1 MFLMLEKPRGFQSLM
16 VQNPRRCEDIKGI
29 VIPREVQGWRTGE
42 STCLP
47 PMWPG
52 FDSQIRRHMW
62 VEFVGSL
69 LCTKRC
75 SPGTP
80 VSPLL

>member
-1 MFLMLEKPRGFQSLM
+1 MNSRPHLATLYCSGLQE
-16 VQNPRRCEDIKGI
+16 
-29 VIPREVQGWRTGE
+29 WRSDE

-52 FDSQIRRHMW
+52 FDSQIRHQMW

-69 LCTKRC
+69 LCTERF

-80 VSPLL
+80 VSPLLQKPKFDLIVLIVNF